1 MKNIIILL
9 LLTLLIGCNNTS
21 ENDSGKFNSIET
33 EKNLK
38 QSLQTYLDLKLNN
51 QIVESSK
58 YMHPISWQIIKLK
71 FPDVTNLS
79 SLKQKFDSMY
89 VKFSIAK
96 MNKEYNISY
105 KVGNIIDTISFNNEK
120 IYILAYERIGQN
132 KFNKIYEK
140 TITVAITNKD
150 SLAWQFIGI
159 YEEYIPQ
166 TKLFFSNIYPPII
179 VERVFHSI
187 GFGLNNTQPNNV
199 ANFSP
204 TSRDEKKL
212 QIDFTNYTNAIY
224 ARNSNVI
231 LSYLY
236 EDLFEYLKESNKN
249 KYSLNEIKN
258 IAVESILA
266 KSNSNKRN
274 VSININ
280 KILKKVEFKNN
291 KIWAMGYS
299 LNSNNPNDLIS
310 VGGEAIAISKNNGLN
325 WKFFEKN
332 NKSVIPILAKSFP
345 NEMITEL
352 LSYEYKK

>member
-1 MKNIIILL
+1 M
-9 LLTLLIGCNNTS
+9 
-21 ENDSGKFNSIET
+21 
-33 EKNLK
+33 
-38 QSLQTYLDLKLNN
+38 
-51 QIVESSK
+51 
-58 YMHPISWQIIKLK
+58 
-71 FPDVTNLS
+71 
-79 SLKQKFDSMY
+79 
-89 VKFSIAK
+89 
-96 MNKEYNISY
+96 
-105 KVGNIIDTISFNNEK
+105 
-120 IYILAYERIGQN
+120 
-132 KFNKIYEK
+132 
-140 TITVAITNKD
+140 
-150 SLAWQFIGI
+150 
-159 YEEYIPQ
+159 
-166 TKLFFSNIYPPII
+166 
-179 VERVFHSI
+179 
-187 GFGLNNTQPNNV
+187 
-199 ANFSP
+199 
-204 TSRDEKKL
+204 
-212 QIDFTNYTNAIY
+212 
-224 ARNSNVI
+224 
-231 LSYLY
+231 
-236 EDLFEYLKESNKN
+236 KESNKN